1 MMLMQDHPS
10 FSRCFCSMKKE
21 EEQEARS
28 RESLSTCV
36 LKDLAGE
43 VEPGSSPRTR
53 FIGKTQETGKVT
65 SSTVRKASIFLCG
78 GGRGEC
84 LWLGWNDWPQN
95 IIAFHFHVPPMAHAK
110 NSFHA
115 S

>member
-10 FSRCFCSMKKE
+10 FSRLFCTMKKE

-43 VEPGSSPRTR
+43 VEPGSSPR

-65 SSTVRKASIFLCG
+65 SFTARSQHLSVWWGDEASACG
-78 GGRGEC
+78 
-84 LWLGWNDWPQN
+84 LDWNDWPQN
-95 IIAFHFHVPPMAHAK
+95 MMAFHFHVPPMAHVK

>member
-65 SSTVRKASIFLCG
+65 SSTVRSQHLSVW
-78 GGRGEC
+78 RGERRVPV
-84 LWLGWNDWPQN
+84 GWVGMTGPKISLLSTSTFLPWP
-95 IIAFHFHVPPMAHAK
+95 M
-110 NSFHA
+110 
-115 S
+115 